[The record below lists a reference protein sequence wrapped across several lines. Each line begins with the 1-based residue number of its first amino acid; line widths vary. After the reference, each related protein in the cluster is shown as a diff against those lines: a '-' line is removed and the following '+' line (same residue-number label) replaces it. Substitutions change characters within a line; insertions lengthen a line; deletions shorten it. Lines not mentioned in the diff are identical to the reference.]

1 MIGNHPHWIKG
12 AIDILLV
19 AALFYRLLTLGK
31 GTRSAQMFMGLL
43 LIILVGLLAGYFDLL
58 AVRWIMESL
67 RTVWL
72 IVFVILFQPELR
84 NCAF

>member
-43 LIILVGLLAGYFDLL
+43 LIILVGLLAGT
-58 AVRWIMESL
+58 S
-67 RTVWL
+67 TCS
-72 IVFVILFQPELR
+72 P
-84 NCAF
+84 CAGSWRACARCGSSCS